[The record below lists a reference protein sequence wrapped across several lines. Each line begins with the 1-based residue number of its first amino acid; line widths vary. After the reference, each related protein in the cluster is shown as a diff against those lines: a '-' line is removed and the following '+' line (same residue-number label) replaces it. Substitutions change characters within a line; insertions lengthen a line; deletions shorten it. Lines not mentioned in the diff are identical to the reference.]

1 MHAEFIEMLRR
12 TGDARFDGLPDVLE
26 NTAPEVSV
34 RLNPR
39 KQMCLPT
46 DGMDAEKMYLP
57 ADAVEAG
64 RVPWWPE
71 ARSKASLWAHSNT
84 PFRACQEHY

>member
-12 TGDARFDGLPDVLE
+12 MGDARFDGLLDVLE

-46 DGMDAEKMYLP
+46 DGMDARKLSLP

-64 RVPWWPE
+64 RVPW
-71 ARSKASLWAHSNT
+71 
-84 PFRACQEHY
+84 